1 MSNRPNILFLHSV
14 LFDSVLTSYRGG
26 TPELFA
32 PRRTTF
38 PSRTADSVVVVTL
51 EKDGEACP
59 PTATKT
65 VCRFFASHTFDSL
78 RSAAWQHILGPY
90 AAAHAA
96 CQSTQAVLA
105 AHTARTRARLYGDFG
120 WPERPL

>member
-1 MSNRPNILFLHSV
+1 MTCDLGIITNTTLAVAMQLSSIHILFLHSV

-59 PTATKT
+59 PATAKT

-78 RSAAWQHILGPY
+78 RCEAQQLSM
-90 AAAHAA
+90 
-96 CQSTQAVLA
+96 
-105 AHTARTRARLYGDFG
+105 
-120 WPERPL
+120 